1 MRTRRIGLLVLVLT
15 AGVACSATAMDVLEV
30 GVRIDLALQPLRVG
44 SSIHWDFAVGGYGLV
59 RFNEGWGAHASAGYD
74 VLNAGPYL
82 SLGLARSVADSVL
95 LEGDVTVQ
103 WNFLKRSSAAN
114 VDAGVRFTS
123 GPGSAQHTSLAIFPA
138 SWTLNMAT
146 GQPTSFSFSPS
157 FTAEGALVLE
167 TGLLVGE
174 AVSAAFLRVP
184 SLADQPVLALGGGWM
199 LAARLTTRFG
209 YAPPTP

>member
-1 MRTRRIGLLVLVLT
+1 MRTRRIGIFVLLLT
-15 AGVACSATAMDVLEV
+15 VGVACAAAAMDLLEV

-44 SSIHWDFAVGGYGLV
+44 NAIHWDFAVGGYGLV
-59 RFNEGWGAHASAGYD
+59 RFNEGWGARAAAGYD

-82 SLGLARSVADSVL
+82 SLGLSRSVVASVL
-95 LEGDVTVQ
+95 VEGNVTFQ

-114 VDAGVRFTS
+114 LDAGVRFTS
-123 GPGSAQHTSLAIFPA
+123 GPGSLQHTSLAIFPA

-157 FTAEGALVLE
+157 FTAEGALVLG

-174 AVSAAFLRVP
+174 AVSAMFLRVR
-184 SLADQPVLALGGGWM
+184 SLADQPVWPLGDGWM
-199 LAARLTTRFG
+199 LATRFTTRFG
-209 YAPPTP
+209 YVPSSP